1 MLELLLIMKEI
12 TGRPQIPTAVP
23 QPTPIF
29 PAQQPAPVPPAA
41 QDLWDPDR
49 RGIRYF
55 PLPE

>member
-12 TGRPQIPTAVP
+12 TGRPQIVAPP
-23 QPTPIF
+23 QETPAEVS
-29 PAQQPAPVPPAA
+29 PLDAGDA
-41 QDLWDPDR
+41 WDPDR